1 MFPKGHVMDPKQA
14 CHSLRGQENYISCFC
29 IADRV
34 WQHHLRQDRFILTQ
48 SERAV
53 WLRGL
58 ALNLSRGGC
67 GSQAVE
73 QETSGIEKSYTR
85 KVLALMLAQLCRERH
100 ASLTHTPSGY
110 PRAGLPREHQT
121 RSQDSKANTAAG
133 RRHQTSVCDPS
144 AGL

>member
-14 CHSLRGQENYISCFC
+14 CHSPRGQENYISCFC

-58 ALNLSRGGC
+58 VLNLSRGGC

-73 QETSGIEKSYTR
+73 QETSSHCGEQEAGSREQKGGAKKKIYSI
-85 KVLALMLAQLCRERH
+85 KVRLPDTYPLPLGS
-100 ASLTHTPSGY
+100 AS
-110 PRAGLPREHQT
+110 
-121 RSQDSKANTAAG
+121 
-133 RRHQTSVCDPS
+133 
-144 AGL
+144 